1 LWEGVGERVG
11 GKYLEPLLTA
21 AIAAGKVAGALVH
34 PHHDGALL
42 VRPLRP
48 DGLDLASGRHLGGQL
63 GRGAAVA
70 HDLPVGDG
78 QGGVVVG
85 PLALDGLGR
94 RGWGEACV
102 AAWGVSPS
110 LNLGRGKVSGVVLT
124 RGR

>member
-1 LWEGVGERVG
+1 MVVGGVGEVGVARGRERRVR
-11 GKYLEPLLTA
+11 KYLKPLLA
-21 AIAAGKVAGALVH
+21 AAVAAGEVARALVH

-63 GRGAAVA
+63 GGRAAVA

-85 PLALDGLGR
+85 PLALDGLWR
-94 RGWGEACV
+94 RGWGEAGV
-102 AAWGVSPS
+102 AAWGVS
-110 LNLGRGKVSGVVLT
+110 LGLKSGWV
-124 RGR
+124 